1 MIPLFDLVDSKVIT
15 QAQYDLIFRNITEIA
30 RANIT
35 FFKNLQEK
43 RKEQGPI
50 MKVVGDAVLKHVVF
64 FNVYAEYCG
73 DQKRSTQE
81 LRKLISDNPTFKQA
95 LDTCKANPE
104 CRKLDLFAFL
114 LLPMQ
119 RLTKYPLL
127 LKNLVKVTYENE
139 ADYDYIKAASSELG
153 RLIDAVD
160 QYAHRREELHRIA
173 ELETQLNWSIVTKP
187 HSLADSEDTGRY
199 LVQEGTL
206 TRLRLK
212 THTLTA
218 EKLPS
223 RKQEQLYC
231 FLFNDIFIFSKLISL
246 PDISAT
252 RFVVQVEPLMSGEYS
267 VRNVP
272 EATNGIGAKNVF
284 LISSKATG
292 TIVLQAASAEEK
304 DRWIQNFR
312 KEDLIVESVI
322 TTEEQGT
329 LRTKLSTPSKR
340 HSSADLVCRS

>member
-81 LRKLISDNPTFKQA
+81 LRKLISENPTFKQA

-127 LKNLVKVTYENE
+127 LKVFFLNLSHRFRSCVLLFFNFLSLLPFPESGQGD
-139 ADYDYIKAASSELG
+139 ARRRG
-153 RLIDAVD
+153 RL
-160 QYAHRREELHRIA
+160 
-173 ELETQLNWSIVTKP
+173 
-187 HSLADSEDTGRY
+187 
-199 LVQEGTL
+199 
-206 TRLRLK
+206 
-212 THTLTA
+212 
-218 EKLPS
+218 
-223 RKQEQLYC
+223 
-231 FLFNDIFIFSKLISL
+231 
-246 PDISAT
+246 
-252 RFVVQVEPLMSGEYS
+252 
-267 VRNVP
+267 
-272 EATNGIGAKNVF
+272 
-284 LISSKATG
+284 
-292 TIVLQAASAEEK
+292 
-304 DRWIQNFR
+304 
-312 KEDLIVESVI
+312 
-322 TTEEQGT
+322 
-329 LRTKLSTPSKR
+329 
-340 HSSADLVCRS
+340 